1 MFDVHSKKRSNIF
14 TKIIIL
20 AVLASF
26 LLTSILPLFALIDL
40 TGKQSLTVNEK
51 KRILDDINEQKSTLS
66 EKIKQARL
74 KEAEASK
81 TLRQIDHKLTDAR
94 KQVAVQSRYLSSNQ
108 EAWKKTKARLDELND
123 KKAIVEEKAKERV
136 VAIYKKSQLRFI
148 DSLIRS
154 QSPTDYMD
162 YLYFQRK
169 VIDFDKKLLD
179 TLKSQSEDIA
189 KYGSSLEEET
199 KRIEQI
205 TSKLKNIEEDITY
218 QQKKQKE
225 ILSKL
230 RQETAMYES
239 SERQLERESI
249 KLVYKISELSTG
261 KNDNPES
268 TGSFSYPVRA
278 PITSPF
284 GPRRHPIFGV
294 RSMHSGIDLA
304 APYGTPIKA
313 SEGGVVI
320 YSGWYGGYG
329 KVVILD
335 HAKGFSTLYAHL
347 SSTKVAV
354 GARVK
359 QGEVV
364 GFEGST
370 GYATGP
376 HLHFEVREQG
386 KPKNPVIYLGGN

>member
-1 MFDVHSKKRSNIF
+1 VHSKKRSNIF

-74 KEAEASK
+74 KELEASK

-205 TSKLKNIEEDITY
+205 ASKLKNIEEDIIY

-354 GARVK
+354 GARVR

>member
-1 MFDVHSKKRSNIF
+1 M
-14 TKIIIL
+14 
-20 AVLASF
+20 LASF

-40 TGKQSLTVNEK
+40 TGKQSLTVSEK

-74 KEAEASK
+74 KELEASK

-108 EAWKKTKARLDELND
+108 EAWKKTKARLDDLND

-205 TSKLKNIEEDITY
+205 TSKLKNIEEDIVY

-347 SSTKVAV
+347 SSTKVTV

>member
-1 MFDVHSKKRSNIF
+1 VHSKKRSNIF

-205 TSKLKNIEEDITY
+205 TSKLKSIEEDIVY

-347 SSTKVAV
+347 SSTKVTV

>member
-1 MFDVHSKKRSNIF
+1 VHSKKRSNIF

-205 TSKLKNIEEDITY
+205 ASKLKNIEEDIVY

-347 SSTKVAV
+347 SSTKVTV

>member
-1 MFDVHSKKRSNIF
+1 VHSKKRSNIF

-94 KQVAVQSRYLSSNQ
+94 LQVAVQSRYLSSNQ

-205 TSKLKNIEEDITY
+205 ASKLKNIEEDIVY

-347 SSTKVAV
+347 SSTKVTV

>member
-1 MFDVHSKKRSNIF
+1 MFHVHSKKRSNIF

-26 LLTSILPLFALIDL
+26 LLSSILPLFALIDL
-40 TGKQSLTVNEK
+40 TGKQSLTVTEK
-51 KRILDDINEQKSTLS
+51 KKILEDINAQKSSLS

-74 KEAEASK
+74 REAEASR
-81 TLRQIDHKLTDAR
+81 TLRQIDSKLTDAR
-94 KQVAVQSRYLSSNQ
+94 KQVAVQNRYLSSNQ
-108 EAWKKTKARLDELND
+108 EAWKKTKARLDELNE
-123 KKAIVEEKAKERV
+123 KKAKVEEKAKERV
-136 VAIYKKSQLRFI
+136 VAIYKKSQLRFL
-148 DSLIRS
+148 DSLIRA

-162 YLYFQRK
+162 YLYFQQK
-169 VIDFDKKLLD
+169 VVDFDKRLLD
-179 TLKSQSEDIA
+179 TLKAQSEDIE
-189 KYGSSLEEET
+189 KYSYSLEEET

-205 TSKLKNIEEDITY
+205 RTKLKDIEEDIVY
-218 QQKKQKE
+218 QQKKQKDV
-225 ILSKL
+225 LSKL

-239 SERQLERESI
+239 SERQLERESV
-249 KLVYKISELSTG
+249 KLIYKISELSNASRG
-261 KNDNPES
+261 DNPES

-329 KVVILD
+329 KVVIVD
-335 HAKGFSTLYAHL
+335 HAKGLSTLYAHL
-347 SSTKVAV
+347 SSTKVTV

-359 QGEVV
+359 QGDIV

-386 KPKNPVIYLGGN
+386 KPRNPVIYLGN

>member
-1 MFDVHSKKRSNIF
+1 VHSKKRSNIF

-26 LLTSILPLFALIDL
+26 LLTSLLPLFALIDL

-51 KRILDDINEQKSTLS
+51 KKILDDINEQKNTLS

-74 KEAEASK
+74 KEVEASK

>member
-1 MFDVHSKKRSNIF
+1 M
-14 TKIIIL
+14 
-20 AVLASF
+20 LASF

-51 KRILDDINEQKSTLS
+51 KKILDDINEQKSTLS

-94 KQVAVQSRYLSSNQ
+94 KQVAVQSRYLTSNQ

-205 TSKLKNIEEDITY
+205 TSKLKNIEEDIVY

-347 SSTKVAV
+347 SSTKVSV
-354 GARVK
+354 GARVR

>member
-1 MFDVHSKKRSNIF
+1 MHSKKRSNIF

-205 TSKLKNIEEDITY
+205 ASKLKNIEEDIVY

-347 SSTKVAV
+347 SSTKVTV

>member
-14 TKIIIL
+14 TKIVIL

-26 LLTSILPLFALIDL
+26 LLTSLLPLFALIDL

-51 KRILDDINEQKSTLS
+51 KKILDDINEQKSTLS

-94 KQVAVQSRYLSSNQ
+94 KQVAVQSRYLTSNQ

-123 KKAIVEEKAKERV
+123 KKAVVEEKAKERV

-154 QSPTDYMD
+154 QSPTDYLD

-239 SERQLERESI
+239 SERQLERESL
-249 KLVYKISELSTG
+249 KLVYKISELSVG

-284 GPRRHPIFGV
+284 GPRTHPIFGV

-313 SEGGVVI
+313 SEGGIVI

-354 GARVK
+354 GARVR

-364 GFEGST
+364 GLEGST

-386 KPKNPVIYLGGN
+386 KPKNPIIYLGGN

>member
-1 MFDVHSKKRSNIF
+1 M
-14 TKIIIL
+14 
-20 AVLASF
+20 LASF
-26 LLTSILPLFALIDL
+26 LLTSLLPLFALIDL

-51 KRILDDINEQKSTLS
+51 KKILDDINEQKNTLS

-74 KEAEASK
+74 KEVEASK

>member
-1 MFDVHSKKRSNIF
+1 M
-14 TKIIIL
+14 
-20 AVLASF
+20 LASF
-26 LLTSILPLFALIDL
+26 LLTSLLPLFALIDL

-313 SEGGVVI
+313 SEGGIVI

-347 SSTKVAV
+347 SSTKVGV

>member
-1 MFDVHSKKRSNIF
+1 M
-14 TKIIIL
+14 
-20 AVLASF
+20 LASF

-205 TSKLKNIEEDITY
+205 ASKLKNIEEDIVY

-347 SSTKVAV
+347 SSTKVTV

>member
-1 MFDVHSKKRSNIF
+1 VHSKKRSNIF

-51 KRILDDINEQKSTLS
+51 KRILDDINEQKTTLS

-94 KQVAVQSRYLSSNQ
+94 KQVAVQSRYLTSNQ

-189 KYGSSLEEET
+189 KYGSSLKEET

-205 TSKLKNIEEDITY
+205 TSKLKNIEEDIIY

-329 KVVILD
+329 KVIILD

-354 GARVK
+354 GTRVR
-359 QGEVV
+359 QGDVV

>member
-1 MFDVHSKKRSNIF
+1 M
-14 TKIIIL
+14 
-20 AVLASF
+20 LASF

-51 KRILDDINEQKSTLS
+51 KKILDDINEQKSTLS

-81 TLRQIDHKLTDAR
+81 TLRQIDYKLTDAR

-108 EAWKKTKARLDELND
+108 EAWKKTKARLDELNE

-199 KRIEQI
+199 KRIKQI
-205 TSKLKNIEEDITY
+205 TSKLKNIEEDIIY

-347 SSTKVAV
+347 SSTKVTV

>member
-1 MFDVHSKKRSNIF
+1 VHSKKRSNIF

-81 TLRQIDHKLTDAR
+81 TLRQIDYKLTDAR
-94 KQVAVQSRYLSSNQ
+94 KQVAVQSRYLTSNQ
-108 EAWKKTKARLDELND
+108 EAWKKTKARLDELNE

-205 TSKLKNIEEDITY
+205 TSKLKNIEEDIVY

-347 SSTKVAV
+347 SSTKVTV
-354 GARVK
+354 GSRVK

>member
-1 MFDVHSKKRSNIF
+1 M
-14 TKIIIL
+14 
-20 AVLASF
+20 LASF

-205 TSKLKNIEEDITY
+205 TSKLKNIEEDIVY

-347 SSTKVAV
+347 SSTKVSV

>member
-1 MFDVHSKKRSNIF
+1 M
-14 TKIIIL
+14 
-20 AVLASF
+20 LASF

-108 EAWKKTKARLDELND
+108 EAWKKTKARLDELNE

-148 DSLIRS
+148 DNLIRS

-205 TSKLKNIEEDITY
+205 ASKLKNIEEDIVY

>member
-1 MFDVHSKKRSNIF
+1 VHSKKRSNIF

-205 TSKLKNIEEDITY
+205 ASKLKNIEEDIIY

-347 SSTKVAV
+347 SSTKVTV

>member
-1 MFDVHSKKRSNIF
+1 VHSKKRSNIF

-20 AVLASF
+20 AVLVSF

-40 TGKQSLTVNEK
+40 TGKQSLTVSEK

-205 TSKLKNIEEDITY
+205 TSKLKSIEEDIVY

-225 ILSKL
+225 ILSML

>member
-1 MFDVHSKKRSNIF
+1 M
-14 TKIIIL
+14 
-20 AVLASF
+20 LASF

-51 KRILDDINEQKSTLS
+51 KKILDDINEQKSTLS

-205 TSKLKNIEEDITY
+205 TSKLKNIEEDIVY

-347 SSTKVAV
+347 SSTKVTV